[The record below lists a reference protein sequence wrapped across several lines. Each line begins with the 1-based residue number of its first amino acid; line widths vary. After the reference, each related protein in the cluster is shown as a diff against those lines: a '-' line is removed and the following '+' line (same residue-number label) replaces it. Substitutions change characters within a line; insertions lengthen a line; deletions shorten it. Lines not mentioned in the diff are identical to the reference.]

1 MKLPTRIKQHQAESE
16 SYAIL
21 LYKLRHVGIFRNMTQ
36 SDYGIDFE
44 VEVVLGDQVT
54 GRYLKA
60 QVKSSQN
67 IKIRKKDGV
76 PVVGGIKESTLLYWA
91 ELSYRTHV
99 ILYAVD
105 LTTEA
110 IYVSR
115 PVFWQAVSLINGD
128 GKTKSIE
135 FMPEL
140 AKGESAEIRDRMPE
154 LFTLT
159 MALIPSLPDIL
170 YSHKASLRYLKLFL
184 NLYVD
189 VFHCDGHMEVR
200 DQSVLKTFLDT
211 CQILLG
217 TKKFEAKG
225 LSKADHENLYSFD
238 YWVLKER
245 EFGFD
250 SGEVINYCAQI
261 PLRVLM
267 PALIEKLSD
276 LRLRVFRSKYYWK
289 YKDRPYL
296 QLVYETSLPSDTG
309 HETLMEWGYDLDKIH
324 YQIMDFYL
332 FEMMNI
338 AELKEAGMDV

>member
-1 MKLPTRIKQHQAESE
+1 MKLPTRIQQHKAESE

-44 VEVVLGDQVT
+44 VELVLGDQVT

-60 QVKSSQN
+60 QVKSSKN
-67 IKIRKKDGV
+67 LKVRKKDGV

-105 LTTEA
+105 LKTEQ

-115 PVFWQAVSLINGD
+115 PVFWQAISLINGD

-135 FMPEL
+135 FLPEL
-140 AKGESAEIRDRMPE
+140 AKGESEEIRARMPE
-154 LFTLT
+154 LYTLA
-159 MALIPSLPDIL
+159 MAVIPSLPDII

-200 DQSVLKTFLDT
+200 DQDVLKTFLDT
-211 CQILLG
+211 CQTLLA
-217 TKKFEAKG
+217 AKNFDSSS

-238 YWVLKER
+238 YWVRKEK
-245 EFGFD
+245 EWGFD
-250 SGEVINYCAQI
+250 SGEVLNYSAQI
-261 PLRVLM
+261 PVRVLM
-267 PALIEKLSD
+267 PALIEKLSE
-276 LRLRVFRSKYYWK
+276 LRSRVFKGKYYWK
-289 YKDRPYL
+289 FKDRPYL
-296 QLVYETSLPSDTG
+296 QLVYETSLPSDTS
-309 HETLMEWGYDLDKIH
+309 HEMLMEWGYNVERIQNQTL
-324 YQIMDFYL
+324 DFYL
-332 FEMMNI
+332 FEIMSSV
-338 AELKEAGMDV
+338 ELKEAGIDI